1 MTQEPLIVCSQLV
14 KIYETADVE
23 TVALLGLDL
32 AVAPGER
39 VAILGPGGS
48 GKTTLVN
55 ILGGLDRPSAG
66 QVCVDGRDLSKLT
79 DAGLGRYRR
88 ESVGFVWQDVGRN
101 LIPYLT
107 ALENV
112 ELPMALAGRGGDR
125 RKRAEELLARVGLA
139 GERHSRLDCLST
151 VQLQQL
157 SIAAALANGP
167 KLLLAD
173 EPTGELNSD
182 GAREILHVLR
192 SLAEQEAPTTILA
205 THDVSVAE
213 TADIVLELK
222 DGQIV

>member
-1 MTQEPLIVCSQLV
+1 MSQDPLIVCSELV
-14 KIYETADVE
+14 KIYETAGVE

-32 AVAPGER
+32 AVVPGEL

-48 GKTTLVN
+48 GKSTLVN

-66 QVCVDGRDLSKLT
+66 QVWVNGRDLSKLT

-88 ESVGFVWQDVGRN
+88 ETVGFVWQDSGRN

-112 ELPMALAGRGGDR
+112 ELPMALAGRGGHR
-125 RKRAEELLARVGLA
+125 RERAEALLARVGLA
-139 GERHSRLDCLST
+139 GERNSDLDCLSK
-151 VQLQQL
+151 VQLQLL

-173 EPTGELNSD
+173 EPTGELDSN
-182 GAREILHVLR
+182 GAREVLHVLR
-192 SLAEQEAPTTILA
+192 SLAEQEALTTILA

-213 TADIVLELK
+213 NAGIALELR